1 MPSLRLADVIR
12 PPLASAAWA
21 TIRGTLVVG
30 TDPRGFCR
38 GFFDRDTPDSCGDS
52 HDQDGG
58 DLQRVEPIAQVCARG
73 THDEEKLMAVKQK
86 VTVSVD
92 PQARRPSLA
101 ERRAAASA
109 SLAGLQQKLKREAA
123 ERRAER
129 AS

>member
-1 MPSLRLADVIR
+1 
-12 PPLASAAWA
+12 
-21 TIRGTLVVG
+21 
-30 TDPRGFCR
+30 
-38 GFFDRDTPDSCGDS
+38 
-52 HDQDGG
+52 
-58 DLQRVEPIAQVCARG
+58 
-73 THDEEKLMAVKQK
+73 MAVKQK